1 LVVRHWSFVE
11 QEKESAMATPAEG
24 YDAVGYNVRR
34 QRGARQLIAAAL
46 LFAGSFAAILLS
58 GQLGQFLFAGLQ
70 VFPFA
75 VLALLAYLGVRH
87 QVATVFA
94 LLWLAFLMFALAGAS
109 ALFAFAALL
118 ARSGALSAAIGGDA
132 SGGAP
137 LPPGSGGYLAA
148 VGLWSL
154 AGIVVAALVL
164 IPAVRRAAA
173 RLLPLDPGSM
183 VHAIALSIVTGATII
198 GFGQLAAA
206 GGVPPLLEMVEA
218 VPEITAEAGGNEL
231 LTMIYGFAWTVPA
244 GLIAVGFPVVRRLGE
259 ALRRL
264 GLVRPTLRQVIGA
277 LVLAVLLVVGVALLD
292 ATIGR
297 VWDALGWPRTNMEAF
312 ERLLGAAISPLG
324 AIVIGVTAGVGEEM
338 VVRGALQPRLGLLL
352 SNLFFA
358 SLHAFQYGFDGVL
371 SVFIIGLV
379 LGIVRARSNTTTS
392 AIVHGV
398 YDFILVMISALGL
411 FQ

>member
-1 LVVRHWSFVE
+1 
-11 QEKESAMATPAEG
+11 MATPAEG
-24 YDAVGYNVRR
+24 YDTVGYNVP
-34 QRGARQLIAAAL
+34 QRWGPRQLTAATL
-46 LFAGSFAAILLS
+46 LFVGSFAAILFS
-58 GQLGQFLFAGLQ
+58 GQLGQFMLAGLQ

-94 LLWLAFLMFALAGAS
+94 LLWLALVMLGLAGVS

-118 ARSGALSAAIGGDA
+118 ARSGALSTAIGGNA
-132 SGGAP
+132 SGGVL
-137 LPPGSGGYLAA
+137 LPPGGGGYLAA
-148 VGLWSL
+148 VSVWSL

-164 IPAVRRAAA
+164 IPAIRRAAA
-173 RLLPLDPGSM
+173 RLLPIDPGSM

-218 VPEITAEAGGNEL
+218 IPEFTAETGGNQL

-244 GLIAVGFPVVRRLGE
+244 GLMAVGFPVVRTLGE
-259 ALRRL
+259 TLRRL
-264 GLVRPTLRQVIGA
+264 GLVRPTIRQVLGA
-277 LVLAVLLVVGVALLD
+277 LGVAVLMVVGAWLLD
-292 ATIGR
+292 GAIGR
-297 VWDALGWPRTNMEAF
+297 VWDGVGWPRTDSAAF
-312 ERLLGAAISPLG
+312 ERLLGTAISPLG
-324 AIVIGVTAGVGEEM
+324 AVVIGITAGVGEEM
-338 VVRGALQPRLGLLL
+338 VVRGALQPRLGILL

-371 SVFIIGLV
+371 SVFVIGLI

-398 YDFILVMISALGL
+398 YDFILVMIAALGL